1 MASPS
6 PIFSAAT
13 LGAIPSSEKGAA
25 SGVATLD
32 PSAKLPLAQLP
43 AHKSSHANGGSDP
56 LTPADIL
63 AIPAAEKAAA
73 NGVATLGADSKI
85 PSAQIPA
92 IAITD
97 VFPVASQAAM
107 LALTAQRGDVAVR
120 SDISKTFILSTDS
133 PTVLADW
140 LEITTPFQFGY
151 TAGTIPIGTGPN
163 TLSPL
168 AVGVAGQTL
177 KFLESGLPGWED
189 KVNLARELI
198 LDEDWL
204 GDAVSKLRW
213 LDADSGTGVS
223 DTEGTLVDANHPG
236 VLQLATGTTNG
247 GVAARTL
254 IGVTSGSAT
263 TGLKLGGGRL
273 LFRWRVYIPSLATVT
288 NDYRIDLGLVASTN
302 LTPDQV
308 KIQYSRATSLNWLLI
323 TQAAGV
329 GTTVDTGIPVTAGG
343 WITVGVE
350 VNAAGTSVQAYVNNV
365 AVGSPS
371 TTNIPTAFIAPHCR
385 IIKASAAVVSHL
397 CYIDTFFLY
406 QRFTTAR

>member
-1 MASPS
+1 MGAAP
-6 PIFSAAT
+6 PIVDTSILGGIPAT
-13 LGAIPSSEKGAA
+13 EKGAA
-25 SGVATLD
+25 GGVATLD
-32 PSAKLPLAQLP
+32 LGVRLP
-43 AHKSSHANGGSDP
+43 ASQLTVHKSSHASGGTDP

-63 AIPAAEKAAA
+63 AIPASEKGAPG
-73 NGVATLGADSKI
+73 GVPTLGLDSKI

-107 LALTAQRGDVAVR
+107 LALTAERGDVAVR

-133 PTVLADW
+133 PSTLADW

-151 TAGTIPIGTGPN
+151 SAGSIPIGTGPN
-163 TLSPL
+163 ILTPLSAGAL
-168 AVGVAGQTL
+168 GQTL
-177 KFLESGLPGWED
+177 KMVESGLPAWED
-189 KVNLARELI
+189 RINAAREISLY
-198 LDEDWL
+198 EDWI
-204 GDAVSKLRW
+204 GDAVGALRW

-223 DTEGTLVDANHPG
+223 KTDGSLVDANHPG
-236 VLQLATGTTNG
+236 ILELATGVTNG

-254 IGVTSGSAT
+254 VGVTSGAAT
-263 TGLKLGGGRL
+263 TGIKVGGGKIIFL
-273 LFRWRVYIPSLATVT
+273 WRVYIPSLATVT
-288 NDYRIDLGLVASTN
+288 NDYRIDLGLVASTT
-302 LTPDQV
+302 LTPDQI

-329 GTTVDTGIPVTAGG
+329 GTTIDTGIPVTSGG
-343 WITVGVE
+343 WILVGVE
-350 VNAAGTSVQAYVNNV
+350 VNAAGNSVQAFVNGV

-371 TTNIPTAFIAPHCR
+371 TLNIPTAFIAPHCR
-385 IIKASAAVVSHL
+385 IIKASAAAVSHL